1 MWNRRWKV
9 AWWMWL
15 ALCGC
20 TAPLSESVSPTVENF
35 TETDA
40 AGNILRIDPD
50 DWRIQERFR
59 NEVRVRPAFP
69 NPTANGIVSLIVEYN
84 TTAPLGRIDVLAT
97 NTAGNPIFIAR
108 WNVAISF
115 GTEFYRLNL
124 APLAVSGNL
133 NELRGR
139 LVRIRL
145 LDSFGN
151 LITYGDIKFAD

>member
-1 MWNRRWKV
+1 MWNRRWKIM
-9 AWWMWL
+9 WWVWL
-15 ALCGC
+15 IVCGC
-20 TAPLSESVSPTVENF
+20 VAPLSESVSPTIENF

-59 NEVRVRPAFP
+59 NEVRVRPPFP

-84 TTAPLGRIDVLAT
+84 TTAPLGRIDVLST

-139 LVRIRL
+139 LFRIRL

>member
-1 MWNRRWKV
+1 MWSKYGLIGIV
-9 AWWMWL
+9 L
-15 ALCGC
+15 LLCGC
-20 TAPLSESVSPTVENF
+20 LSPLSESVSPVVENF

-69 NPTANGIVSLIVEYN
+69 NPTPNGIVSLIVEFN
-84 TTAPLGRIDVLAT
+84 TVTPIGRIDVLTT

-108 WNVAISF
+108 LEAVRTF

-124 APLAVSGNL
+124 TPVAVSGNL
-133 NELRGR
+133 SEVRGR
-139 LVRIRL
+139 LFRLRL
-145 LDSFGN
+145 LDPLGN